1 MISHLGKSALQN
13 KYIDFAAISVLTFLI
28 LLFCR
33 ELLINGEVPFYRDLT
48 NYFYPLRYSLYE
60 SYRGTE
66 LPLWDRHFAQG
77 FPNFASFQSG
87 AFYPPHFVFFVFP
100 FFPSIRAL
108 FVFHF
113 LVAAIGTYK
122 LLRRWNYSWELALVG
137 SLSFALGGVI
147 VSLSNLLNHF
157 QSAVWLPWLVLAFEY
172 LLITPHWT
180 HFLTFAVVAAMQ
192 LLAGS
197 PEMFALSMSLALV
210 DGIQMR
216 DRDPGVSF
224 CRIFGLAL
232 GANVLILCVIMA
244 QFLPTTELVME
255 SRRSQSIPAVE
266 AFMWSFDP
274 AALISLFFVD
284 REVESKLAVGIIQF
298 FTRRVPLFIN
308 CYLGMTSL
316 FGIAFW
322 CYCSNRREKIYLTGL
337 VLSSLALAL
346 GDNALIYPFL
356 FQHLPFFS
364 AIRFPEKFFFLTYV
378 FLIIIT
384 MRGLRMLLI
393 DRGKE
398 FKAAIS
404 ILGLICIFWM
414 AAYFTLMTHSEAL
427 AEFITANGNIPSQ
440 FQASATASV
449 LTNLQRQAILS
460 VALFV
465 LLVLFKADKIRR
477 LLFSILLVSLVFVD
491 LASVQQ
497 AFLFSVHPNKVYAE
511 RPIIES
517 SKAYLSRFFFY
528 PSSHDLHPAFF
539 TVRGQ
544 PTFEQAVALSFENYL
559 PNVGVLDGI
568 DYFQEIDALGRRPY
582 KDFLTFANT
591 LEFSRQLRLLRTF
604 NVGYLVSFQPLPET
618 GIRLIGHFP
627 NYFSWLY
634 QVEDTVPRAYVVNR
648 TIVEKEPAKALVRL
662 SLPEFDPLREVVLQ
676 DDIAIQPTN
685 PLQALVNIQHYGNTS
700 VTINATTNQKSVLV
714 LTDSFYPG
722 WKVFVDEKETKILKA
737 NHFYRAVVILPGQ
750 HFVEFKYEPMSFTL
764 GLVISVFTV
773 ICLLIV
779 SVIVFRKQRNKALIT
794 VPNPVKILEAQ

>member
-1 MISHLGKSALQN
+1 MISRLRKNVLQ
-13 KYIDFAAISVLTFLI
+13 KRHIDSTAILVLTFLI

-33 ELLINGEVPFYRDLT
+33 ELLINGKVPFYRDLT
-48 NYFYPLRYSLYE
+48 NYFYPLRYSLYQ
-60 SYRGTE
+60 SYRGGE

-100 FFPSIRAL
+100 FFTSIRAL
-108 FVFHF
+108 FIFHF
-113 LVAAIGTYK
+113 LIAGIGTYK
-122 LLRRWNYSWELALVG
+122 LLRRWDYSWELALVG
-137 SLSFALGGVI
+137 SLVFSFGGVI
-147 VSLSNLLNHF
+147 VSLTNLLNHF
-157 QSAVWLPWLVLAFEY
+157 QSAVWLPWLILSFES
-172 LLITPHWT
+172 LLITPRWT
-180 HFLTFAVVAAMQ
+180 HLLTFIFVSAVQ

-197 PEMFALSMSLALV
+197 PEMFALSMSLALI
-210 DGIQMR
+210 DGFRMR
-216 DRDPGVSF
+216 DRDPQVSF
-224 CRIFGLAL
+224 CRIFSLAL
-232 GANVLILCVIMA
+232 GGNVLMLCVIMA
-244 QFLPTTELVME
+244 QFLPTTELIME
-255 SRRSQSIPAVE
+255 SRRSQSIPAAE

-274 AALISLFFVD
+274 ATLINLFFVD
-284 REVESKLAVGIIQF
+284 REVESKLAVGLIQF

-322 CYCSNRREKIYLTGL
+322 CYCGTRREKVYLTGL
-337 VLSSLALAL
+337 VLASLALAL

-378 FLIIIT
+378 FLIVIA
-384 MRGLRMLLI
+384 MRGLRILLV

-398 FKAAIS
+398 LKAAIS
-404 ILGLICIFWM
+404 ILGLICIFWI
-414 AAYFTLMTHSEAL
+414 AAYFTLMTQSEAL
-427 AEFITANGNIPSQ
+427 AEFIAANGNIPSH

-465 LLVLFKADKIRR
+465 LLVLFKANKIRR

-497 AFLFSVHPNKVYAE
+497 GFLFSVHPNKVYAE
-511 RPIIES
+511 RPVIES

-528 PSSHDLHPAFF
+528 PSSYDLHPAFF

-568 DYFQEIDALGRRPY
+568 DYFQEIDALGRRAY

-604 NVGYLVSFQPLPET
+604 NVGYLVSFQPLPEI

-634 QVEDTVPRAYVVNR
+634 EVEDTVPRAYVVNR

-662 SLPEFDPLREVVLQ
+662 SLPEFDPLREVVLE
-676 DDIAIQPTN
+676 DDTAIQPTN
-685 PLQALVNIQHYGNTS
+685 PLQALVNIQHYGSTS
-700 VTINATTNQKSVLV
+700 VTINTATNQKSVLV

-722 WKVFVDEKETKILKA
+722 WKVFVDEKEAKILKA
-737 NHFYRAVVILPGQ
+737 NHFYRAVVITPGQ

-773 ICLLIV
+773 TCLFIV
-779 SVIVFRKQRNKALIT
+779 SVIVFLKQRNKALIN
-794 VPNPVKILEAQ
+794 VPSPIEVLEA